1 MRKEIYMK
9 EKKRFLVD
17 VGIRDLPFPMK
28 VISKFEPDGQATIAN
43 ISISTRIMSEFEAR
57 WIDKFIQIIHEHRD
71 RIGTKTLK
79 ANIVDYLKELQ
90 ATAVKIDFDYPF
102 FIEKTTPM
110 SKQKCLVRHLCTYS
124 AKLSTIDDKPKVI
137 FKVEVPIVTT
147 YPGSSP
153 EKSGGLFGQLSL
165 VVAEVEAKEDIYPED
180 LIEMIDRHALSPI
193 YSFLSEEDQA
203 YLIQKVHT
211 EEKYSVM
218 VIDEIKEELA
228 RNSNIAWYSVR
239 SSNYGM
245 LHSYS
250 TIISTEKSMWVPFS
264 SYDL

>member
-1 MRKEIYMK
+1 MK

-28 VISKFEPDGQATIAN
+28 VISKANVDGQQTIAN
-43 ISISTRIMSEFEAR
+43 ISISTRIMAEFEAR
-57 WIDKFIQIIHEHRD
+57 WIDKFIQIVHEHRD

-90 ATAVKIDFDYPF
+90 ATAVKIDFDYPLF
-102 FIEKTTPM
+102 VEKITPV

-124 AKLSTIDDKPKVI
+124 AKLSAIEDRPKVI
-137 FKVEVPIVTT
+137 FKVDVPVVTT
-147 YPGSSP
+147 YPGFTP
-153 EKSGGLFGQLSL
+153 ENPGGLFGQLSI
-165 VVAEVEAKEDIYPED
+165 VVVEVEAKDDIYPEE
-180 LIEMIDRHALSPI
+180 LIELVDKHALSPI
-193 YSFLSEEDQA
+193 YSFLSEDDQI
-203 YLIQKVHT
+203 YIIQKVHT
-211 EEKYSVM
+211 DEKYSVM

-228 RNSNIAWYSVR
+228 RNPDIVWYSVR

-250 TIISTEKSMWVPFS
+250 TIISTEKGMWCAI
-264 SYDL
+264 

>member
-1 MRKEIYMK
+1 MK

-17 VGIRDLPFPMK
+17 VGISDLPFPMR
-28 VISKFEPDGQATIAN
+28 VISKTEPDGQQTIAN

-57 WIDKFIQIIHEHRD
+57 WIDKFIQIVHEHRE
-71 RIGTKTLK
+71 RIGTKTLR

-90 ATAVKIDFDYPF
+90 ATVVKIDFDYPF
-102 FIEKTTPM
+102 FVEKLTPI
-110 SKQKCLVRHLCTYS
+110 SQQRCLVRHLCTYS
-124 AKLSTIDDKPKVI
+124 AKLSAVEDKPKVI

-153 EKSGGLFGQLSL
+153 NKTGGLFGQLST
-165 VVAEVEAKEDIYPED
+165 VIVEVEAKDDIYPED
-180 LIEMIDRHALSPI
+180 LIGMVDKHALSPI
-193 YSFLSEEDQA
+193 YSFLSEEDQV
-203 YLIQKVHT
+203 YIIQKVHT

-228 RNSNIAWYSVR
+228 RNPDIAWYSVKC
-239 SSNYGM
+239 SNYGM

-250 TIISTEKSMWVPFS
+250 TIISTEKSMWIPFS